1 MLVVLVPEAG
11 DPFNS
16 QDSRARKSWLWR
28 APSSRVRQHGRKFAS
43 RQPDQWTNG
52 WCWSRRTVWRK
63 GLHEI
68 FSHNMS
74 QLSIFIVKFSYVDI
88 HTYIYIHIYVHIYIC
103 IYVYMYIY
111 IYIWYMALYRT
122 HLRVTSGSEY
132 CRGLAGLHT
141 CLSCEKSEFA
151 TRVMWAETLK
161 PPLVDSSGISSG
173 IILHTRI

>member
-1 MLVVLVPEAG
+1 MPHAMLVVLVPEAG

-63 GLHEI
+63 GVHEI

-88 HTYIYIHIYVHIYIC
+88 HTYIYI
-103 IYVYMYIY
+103 YMYIY
-111 IYIWYMALYRT
+111 IYVYMYTCIYIYDIWLYTGLTCVSRQGASIAEVW
-122 HLRVTSGSEY
+122 LAYIRVSAAKNLNSQREW
-132 CRGLAGLHT
+132 
-141 CLSCEKSEFA
+141 CEQK
-151 TRVMWAETLK
+151 L
-161 PPLVDSSGISSG
+161 
-173 IILHTRI
+173 